1 MVPVFKNVGD
11 RSTAKIYCPVSLFS
25 VVSKIFEKIVNNSI
39 VNHLEKWPF
48 SDFQYGFMSSQSDL
62 LTVASDRVAR
72 AFNQSG
78 VTRAITIYIQ
88 GY

>member
-1 MVPVFKNVGD
+1 MLGIGLQLK
-11 RSTAKIYCPVSLFS
+11 STALLVFFLWL
-25 VVSKIFEKIVNNSI
+25 EKIVNNSI

-62 LTVASDRVAR
+62 LTVASDRIAR